1 MATSTQLSIHLSIL
15 PPKEGSSQKTLL
27 NTNAQFGLA
36 TLWRRA
42 KHKFTP
48 HLVRQV
54 LMSSRFQNRLEL
66 WTIVHALGSNTKAR
80 FEQTKMLRSND
91 GGLLLCYALRR
102 LANNTQE
109 PFRTLSLTAID
120 ASIKWWHG
128 KPAPRA
134 SALRAPWS
142 LSPNLQSQLKKFLR
156 RWHFQMLDH
165 QVPCHTPS
173 FKTVFIKH
181 AAVLDI
187 LCNHKQA
194 IEDWST
200 SNPAICCCKSWSCYK
215 SAALNP
221 SDPHWVLSGSLLH
234 SLLPPELAVIAEGSL
249 SNKVFPSKK
258 EYHNQMRLA
267 FKTWTKKNGLP
278 SMPQA
283 NISDLCHHL
292 WSEHTQQITNHITKS
307 SISQLQSTFDGAI
320 FHCEDRHASS
330 LRIYCP
336 CLYYQ
341 SIESTF
347 QDPSIFE
354 QLPDEPSSIVSS
366 LVESLHRQHGKA
378 YPWAV
383 GSGRQLPSGY
393 ILAKRKKEFRSG
405 RPIIS
410 FVESPFRPM
419 LNIRARLIFQLI
431 PNACPNHFATGD
443 VYTLLSILRE
453 APVDADLIL
462 VNQDLAGFFTSI
474 DQDRFVRSWF
484 MLLDFLRPKMNVSD
498 DEAFSV
504 YPGKSNNPGD
514 IIKGRTFRR
523 LNVTRKIVIK
533 HVPELIKSALNMQ
546 TFALGKRC
554 VRQSRGSPMG
564 SPLSPA
570 LCLLVVSISEQIW
583 SSTFH
588 QILSNHHLFIRHI
601 RYVDNRL
608 IFGDKRLTALA
619 PYEVLLDEG
628 FYGKPIIL
636 ETEPDQEFLG
646 FMLETKPLELIYQ
659 GPTNISQV
667 LSPFSASPPTVLLS
681 GFRSR
686 CHIVIKGAFPTFRV
700 HQGLTQLI
708 HLYTRAGFPK
718 EELQTISDQL
728 LIQHQNLP
736 PQCQMSASRLLVCG
750 SFCVVGLVGPLFVF
764 SSFFPRCFCLP
775 SVFLLFLLCLFLVLV
790 SWQLLG
796 STSACSF
803 LSTVAFPLMDHAQG
817 RAFHHHLAR
826 ALMHLN
832 YLAGLLPFFEP
843 SIEWEDSMPPP
854 NFRLDRTTSRS
865 LHTFV
870 PLPPSSV
877 SPTMVTHGGIPSHMV
892 ENPEPNLRPTAMRPP
907 SYSLIWNGIIR
918 QPHPWAFETQ
928 FSCRILTLIR
938 AILPALN
945 LVEENLGPQSQSRF
959 DPSKGSLQQSTRNQ
973 RSDKNCPPRWKLQ
986 CQWSRKRSLL
996 AHSQSPQKSLP
1007 MPSIL
1012 MTLTAMP
1019 HQQLLPLMTLKPIM
1033 AIVASQ
1039 HPTSPFLRVP
1049 PHL

>member
-1 MATSTQLSIHLSIL
+1 M
-15 PPKEGSSQKTLL
+15 
-27 NTNAQFGLA
+27 
-36 TLWRRA
+36 
-42 KHKFTP
+42 
-48 HLVRQV
+48 
-54 LMSSRFQNRLEL
+54 
-66 WTIVHALGSNTKAR
+66 
-80 FEQTKMLRSND
+80 
-91 GGLLLCYALRR
+91 
-102 LANNTQE
+102 
-109 PFRTLSLTAID
+109 
-120 ASIKWWHG
+120 
-128 KPAPRA
+128 
-134 SALRAPWS
+134 
-142 LSPNLQSQLKKFLR
+142 
-156 RWHFQMLDH
+156 
-165 QVPCHTPS
+165 
-173 FKTVFIKH
+173 
-181 AAVLDI
+181 
-187 LCNHKQA
+187 
-194 IEDWST
+194 
-200 SNPAICCCKSWSCYK
+200 
-215 SAALNP
+215 
-221 SDPHWVLSGSLLH
+221 
-234 SLLPPELAVIAEGSL
+234 IAEGSL

-267 FKTWTKKNGLP
+267 VKTWTKKNGLP

-283 NISDLCHHL
+283 NISELCHHL

-307 SISQLQSTFDGAI
+307 SINQLQSTFEGAI
-320 FHCEDRHASS
+320 FHCEDKHASS

-354 QLPDEPSSIVSS
+354 QLQDEPSSIVAS

-383 GSGRQLPSGY
+383 GSGRQLPAGY

-405 RPIIS
+405 RPIIT

-419 LNIRARLIFQLI
+419 LNILARLIFQLI
-431 PNACPNHFATGD
+431 PSACPDHFATGD

-462 VNQDLAGFFTSI
+462 VNQCLAGFFTSI
-474 DQDRFVRSWF
+474 DQERFIRSWF
-484 MLLDFLRPKMNVSD
+484 MLLDFLRPKMNVYD
-498 DEAFSV
+498 DEVFSV
-504 YPGKSNNPGD
+504 YPGKSNNPGG

-533 HVPELIKSALNMQ
+533 HVPDLIKSALNMQ

-570 LCLLVVSISEQIW
+570 LCLMVVSISEQIW
-583 SSTFH
+583 SSTFR

-608 IFGDKRLTALA
+608 IFGDKRLTELA
-619 PYEVLLDEG
+619 PYEVLLDDG

-686 CHIVIKGAFPTFRV
+686 CHIVIKGAFPAFRV
-700 HQGLTQLI
+700 QQGLTQLI

-728 LIQHQNLP
+728 LIQHQNFP
-736 PQCQMSASRLLVCG
+736 SQCQTRASRLLAHV
-750 SFCVVGLVGPLFVF
+750 SVLVFTGGFGCPP
-764 SSFFPRCFCLP
+764 SFFPWLCFFFP
-775 SVFLLFLLCLFLVLV
+775 FSSWFVVWFLFF

-796 STSACSF
+796 STFARSF
-803 LSTVAFPLMDHAQG
+803 LLTGTFLLMDHAQG

-843 SIEWEDSMPPP
+843 SIEWEDSLPPQ
-854 NFRLDRTTSRS
+854 NLRLDNMRSRS

-870 PLPPSSV
+870 PFPPSSV

-892 ENPEPNLRPTAMRPP
+892 ENPEPNLRPTTLRPP
-907 SYSLIWNGIIR
+907 AHMERDHPSTNPVGIHSPVPMSDPDPNPGNPSSIIPGRGISRTTIPVPVRSKQRVSSTVDPQPKKRQKLSNPPETPLSMAKGDVTPGPLPITSEAVTNALISDDSDGDAASTAASVHDTENNFGHRGESTSHVTIPPGNSALTLTPNPKAPASPPQRIL
-918 QPHPWAFETQ
+918 QPNPTDPPRDPPFLWRGLA
-928 FSCRILTLIR
+928 SCRNNSAADSSLYFE
-938 AILPALN
+938 AI
-945 LVEENLGPQSQSRF
+945 S
-959 DPSKGSLQQSTRNQ
+959 
-973 RSDKNCPPRWKLQ
+973 
-986 CQWSRKRSLL
+986 
-996 AHSQSPQKSLP
+996 
-1007 MPSIL
+1007 
-1012 MTLTAMP
+1012 
-1019 HQQLLPLMTLKPIM
+1019 
-1033 AIVASQ
+1033 ASGNG
-1039 HPTSPFLRVP
+1039 
-1049 PHL
+1049 